1 MRKFWK
7 YFVILFSVIGFVV
20 SLFTVIFY
28 SQDTSIKLNKTYALA
43 KRMIGFGGDYTS
55 FTANTFNDYLD
66 IIIRGQKYN
75 LGINK
80 KEY

>member
-55 FTANTFNDYLD
+55 FTAIHLMITLILLLEGKNT
-66 IIIRGQKYN
+66 I
-75 LGINK
+75 
-80 KEY
+80 